1 MSFDQYT
8 EELLNEA
15 LPLKVAKRYTGYSK
29 GMYKD
34 YLKNVFGDQYRVY
47 LPLDAERSDLETT
60 PLIQKIKAHIEAKGY
75 TLISYIE
82 GLAGDNRKNK
92 IKLGKLI
99 KDDPELLKAYEKD
112 PLRTT
117 RDLMI
122 IISRHPY
129 DIAGMSTDRGW
140 DSCMNL
146 YTGMNK
152 KYVKQDILK
161 GTIIAYLVSV
171 RDKNINNPLAR
182 VLIKPYRSQQG
193 DVTYFAG
200 TVYGIN
206 NKNFK
211 QTVQKW
217 VDEKLNQNKAGIFKL
232 TKGLYTDKEDFE
244 RRIVDP
250 TIMNYEL
257 LVNNPTKLFDMLGIK
272 YSVKGDLVRVG
283 DLDISGLGLTKLP
296 FEKITLQIMGDF
308 DCSNNQLVTLEGG
321 PKIVSGN
328 YDCYD
333 NNLTSLKGAP
343 KKIGGGFVAAH
354 NQLVTLEGGPEEIG
368 QSYSVADNKLE
379 SLKGA
384 PVYIPLMFN
393 CSSNNLKSFKNGPVK
408 VGQFLHAYSNPI
420 QSLDGIAVM
429 DCIDCVGLT
438 AATEGGR
445 QYFPYEI
452 KAAMSKTAAEHG
464 MTWDHL
470 ANKWTYGE
478 Y

>member
-1 MSFDQYT
+1 MSFNQYT

-15 LPLKVAKRYTGYSK
+15 LPLKIAKRYTGYSK
-29 GMYKD
+29 GMHKD
-34 YLKNVFGDQYRVY
+34 YLKDVFGDQYRIY
-47 LPLDAERSDLETT
+47 LNIDAERSDLITT
-60 PLIQKIKAHIEAKGY
+60 PLIQKIKDHIEAKGY

-82 GLAGDNRKNK
+82 GLASDNRKNK
-92 IKLGKLI
+92 IKIGKLI

-117 RDLMI
+117 KDLMI
-122 IISRHPY
+122 VISRHPY

-152 KYVKQDILK
+152 KFVKQDIVK

-182 VLIKPYRSQQG
+182 VLIKPYKSQQK
-193 DVTYFAG
+193 DTTYFAG

-250 TIMNYEL
+250 TIMSYEL
-257 LVNNPTKLFDMLGIK
+257 LVNNPTKLFDMLDIK

-283 DLDISGLGLTKLP
+283 NLDISNLGLTKLP
-296 FEKITLQIMGDF
+296 FEKITLQVTGDF
-308 DCSNNQLVTLEGG
+308 DCSNNQLTTLEGG
-321 PKIVSGN
+321 PKIVTGD
-328 YDCYD
+328 YDCSY
-333 NNLTSLKGAP
+333 NNLTNIKGAP
-343 KKIGGGFVAAH
+343 KVVKTFCAAYNKIT
-354 NQLVTLEGGPEEIG
+354 TLEGGPEEVKDG
-368 QSYSVADNKLE
+368 YTVAENELK

-384 PVYIPLMFN
+384 PLYIPHSFN
-393 CSSNNLKSFKNGPVK
+393 CSNNKLKDFKNGPVK
-408 VGQFLHAYSNPI
+408 IGHFLHAYSNPLQDLQGLPVI
-420 QSLDGIAVM
+420 
-429 DCIDCVGLT
+429 DCVDCVGLSV
-438 AATEGGR
+438 ATEGGR

-452 KAAMSKTAAEHG
+452 KTAMANTAKEYG
-464 MTWDHL
+464 MVWDHL